1 MYYRKIDFCILSK
14 YISTMSKYKLKKS
27 ESDCENDDDDDENYY
42 DDGDDF
48 GVDDDSFS
56 VPEETIDDMIN
67 EFNDEKSKEKTSEI
81 ESVLPPEF
89 ERHLT
94 EIEKKFIGNSSKT
107 AISLIMK
114 DRREIAKMAIYNE
127 FFEVNFVN
135 DNIHLWSLLMRF
147 PETDEIQKSLNDYAA
162 VSKGKHPNAIKMEIT
177 FPQDYPMSP
186 PFMRVIS
193 PKFKYRT
200 GRITIGGSICTQL
213 LTSSGWSS
221 AYSIGHTLIQIQSE
235 MIEGGPKIEPYNS
248 GSSNEYSL
256 SEAQEAFARK
266 AREMNWIK

>member
-1 MYYRKIDFCILSK
+1 
-14 YISTMSKYKLKKS
+14 MSKYKGNCT
-27 ESDCENDDDDDENYY
+27 ENQSDSDDDSYY

-48 GVDDDSFS
+48 EVDDDSFS

-107 AISLIMK
+107 AISRIMK

-127 FFEVNFVN
+127 FFEVDFIN

-147 PETDEIQKSLNDYAA
+147 SETDEIQKSLNDYAE

-235 MIEGGPKIEPYNS
+235 MIDGKPQIEPYNS

-256 SEAQEAFARK
+256 SEAQEAFTRK
-266 AREMNWIK
+266 AREMGWIK